1 MRKYGYLVVEG
12 PHDVEFCYRLL
23 SGGNRASG
31 LQRVQSLADL
41 DKELKVLVPDK
52 FPHKGDLQKRVPV
65 PLFLQSKTHSIAI
78 HSAVGD
84 SNLVDRLEETVA
96 MLNKFPFT
104 GLGIMLDSDSQETS
118 AKRYSQLRERV
129 KKTSMGLSF
138 PVSPGAVASGPP
150 RCGAFVLPDNAS
162 QGTLEDLLLES
173 AAVQYANL
181 LPVAKNYV
189 DAAIRE
195 NLIPQNHRQDIDKPA
210 GRNKAVIGAMATL
223 FKPGKAIQTSIQDN
237 AWLRAEALSI
247 PKIKAVQ
254 QFLADLFD
262 LPIEHSSES

>member
-12 PHDVEFCYRLL
+12 PHDVEFCYCLL
-23 SGGNRASG
+23 SRGNRASG
-31 LQRVQSLADL
+31 LKRVQNLADL
-41 DKELKVLVPDK
+41 DKELKVLVPGI

-65 PLFLQSKTHSIAI
+65 PLFLQSETHGIAI
-78 HSAVGD
+78 HSADGD
-84 SNLVDRLEETVA
+84 SNLVARLEETVA
-96 MLNKFPFT
+96 MLSDLPFT
-104 GLGIMLDSDSQETS
+104 GLGIILDSDSRQTAEQ
-118 AKRYSQLRERV
+118 RYSQLCASV
-129 KKTSMGLSF
+129 KNTSTGLSF

-162 QGTLEDLLLES
+162 QGTLENLLLES
-173 AAVQYANL
+173 AAVQYPNL
-181 LPVAKNYV
+181 RPIAENYV
-189 DAAIRE
+189 DAAIKG
-195 NLIPQNHRQDIDKPA
+195 NLIPKDHRRGICKPA

-254 QFLADLFD
+254 QFLAELFD
-262 LPIEHSSES
+262 LSIEHSSES